1 MQSSSP
7 FSSFDPEG
15 HKNDEIPPRRSIS
28 MRFVLP
34 NVITILAICA
44 GVSSIRLAFEHRFET
59 AILMV
64 LLAAVLDGVDGRLA
78 RLMGGGSP
86 FGAQMDSLAD
96 VVNFGVAPALIIY
109 SFLLNQAH
117 QVGWV
122 AALVYCIA
130 CCLRLARFNVMID
143 NKHIP
148 RWQREYFVG
157 IPAPAG
163 ALLVLLPIYLGCMGL
178 EPGAGWALV
187 FSLYTVVIAFLL
199 ISRLPVWN
207 GKTIGQQLRRD
218 VVIPGMLIVVIYVGF
233 LATYTWQTL
242 LFTAVAYMV
251 FLPLSLMAYRK
262 RAVAEATKVKN
273 NSENIDGP
281 AKTGKDNE

>member
-1 MQSSSP
+1 MESSSP

-15 HKNDEIPPRRSIS
+15 HKNDDVKPRRSIS
-28 MRFVLP
+28 IRFVLP

-78 RLMGGGSP
+78 RLMGGGSS

-96 VVNFGVAPALIIY
+96 VVNFGVAPALIVY

-117 QVGWV
+117 QVGWI

-143 NKHIP
+143 NKYIP

-157 IPAPAG
+157 VPAPAG
-163 ALLVLLPIYLGCMGL
+163 ALLVLLPIYLGCLGL
-178 EPGAGWALV
+178 EPGAGWALI

-207 GKTIGQQLRRD
+207 GKTVGQQLRRD
-218 VVIPGMLIVVIYVGF
+218 VVIPGMLVVVIYVGF
-233 LATYTWQTL
+233 LATYTWQVL
-242 LFTAVAYMV
+242 LVTAIGYMV
-251 FLPLSLMAYRK
+251 FLPFSLMAYQK
-262 RAVAEATKVKN
+262 RSVREAQKIK
-273 NSENIDGP
+273 DGVQ
-281 AKTGKDNE
+281 TQDDEEQEYKD

>member
-1 MQSSSP
+1 MESSSP

-15 HKNDEIPPRRSIS
+15 HKNDDVKPRRSIS
-28 MRFVLP
+28 IRFVLP

-78 RLMGGGSP
+78 RLMGGGSS

-96 VVNFGVAPALIIY
+96 VVNFGVAPALIVY

-117 QVGWV
+117 QVGWI

-157 IPAPAG
+157 VPAPAG
-163 ALLVLLPIYLGCMGL
+163 ALLVLLPIYLGCLGL

-207 GKTIGQQLRRD
+207 GKTVGQQLRRD
-218 VVIPGMLIVVIYVGF
+218 VVIPGMLVVVIYVGF
-233 LATYTWQTL
+233 LATYTWQVL
-242 LFTAVAYMV
+242 LVTAIGYMV
-251 FLPLSLMAYRK
+251 FLPFSLIAYQK
-262 RAVAEATKVKN
+262 RSVREAAKIKDGVEMPD
-273 NSENIDGP
+273 ENEQED
-281 AKTGKDNE
+281 KD

>member
-1 MQSSSP
+1 MESSSP

-15 HKNDEIPPRRSIS
+15 HKNDDMKPRRSIS
-28 MRFVLP
+28 IRFVLP

-78 RLMGGGSP
+78 RLMGGGSS

-96 VVNFGVAPALIIY
+96 VVNFGVAPALIVY

-117 QVGWV
+117 QVGWI

-157 IPAPAG
+157 VPAPAG
-163 ALLVLLPIYLGCMGL
+163 ALLVLLPIYLGCLGL

-207 GKTIGQQLRRD
+207 GKTVGQQLRRD
-218 VVIPGMLIVVIYVGF
+218 VVIPGMLVVVIYVGF
-233 LATYTWQTL
+233 LATYTWQVL
-242 LFTAVAYMV
+242 LVTAIGYMV
-251 FLPLSLMAYRK
+251 FLPFSLIAYQK
-262 RAVAEATKVKN
+262 RSVREAAKIKDGVEMPD
-273 NSENIDGP
+273 ENEQED
-281 AKTGKDNE
+281 KD

>member
-1 MQSSSP
+1 MESSSP

-15 HKNDEIPPRRSIS
+15 HKNDDAKPRRSIS
-28 MRFVLP
+28 IRFVLP

-78 RLMGGGSP
+78 RLMGGGSS

-96 VVNFGVAPALIIY
+96 VVNFGVAPALIVY

-117 QVGWV
+117 QVGWI

-157 IPAPAG
+157 VPAPAG
-163 ALLVLLPIYLGCMGL
+163 ALLVLLPIYLGCLGL

-207 GKTIGQQLRRD
+207 GKTVGQQLRRD
-218 VVIPGMLIVVIYVGF
+218 VVIPGMLVVVIYVGF
-233 LATYTWQTL
+233 LATYTWQVL
-242 LFTAVAYMV
+242 LVTAIGYMV
-251 FLPLSLMAYRK
+251 FLPFSLMAYQK
-262 RAVAEATKVKN
+262 RSVREAQKIKDGVAAADEK
-273 NSENIDGP
+273 EPED
-281 AKTGKDNE
+281 KD

>member
-1 MQSSSP
+1 MESSSP

-15 HKNDEIPPRRSIS
+15 HKNDDVKPRRSIS
-28 MRFVLP
+28 IRFVLP

-78 RLMGGGSP
+78 RLMGGGSS

-96 VVNFGVAPALIIY
+96 VVNFGVAPALIVY

-117 QVGWV
+117 QVGWI

-157 IPAPAG
+157 VPAPAG
-163 ALLVLLPIYLGCMGL
+163 ALLVLLPIYLGCLGL

-207 GKTIGQQLRRD
+207 GKTVGQQLRRD
-218 VVIPGMLIVVIYVGF
+218 VVIPGMLVVVIYVGF
-233 LATYTWQTL
+233 LATYTWQVL
-242 LFTAVAYMV
+242 LVTAIGYMV
-251 FLPLSLMAYRK
+251 FLPFSLIAYQK
-262 RAVAEATKVKN
+262 RSVREAEKITDGVEMPD
-273 NSENIDGP
+273 ENEQED
-281 AKTGKDNE
+281 KD

>member
-1 MQSSSP
+1 MESSSP

-15 HKNDEIPPRRSIS
+15 HKNDDVKPRRSIS
-28 MRFVLP
+28 IRFVLP

-78 RLMGGGSP
+78 RLMGGGSS

-96 VVNFGVAPALIIY
+96 VVNFGVAPALIVY

-117 QVGWV
+117 QVGWI

-157 IPAPAG
+157 VPAPAG
-163 ALLVLLPIYLGCMGL
+163 ALLVLLPIYLGCLGL

-218 VVIPGMLIVVIYVGF
+218 VVIPGMLVVVIYVGF
-233 LATYTWQTL
+233 LATYTWQVL
-242 LFTAVAYMV
+242 LVTAIGYMA
-251 FLPLSLMAYRK
+251 FLPFSLMAYQK
-262 RAVAEATKVKN
+262 RSAREAQKIK
-273 NSENIDGP
+273 DG
-281 AKTGKDNE
+281 ASTEDEEEEDKD

>member
-1 MQSSSP
+1 MESSSP

-15 HKNDEIPPRRSIS
+15 HKNDESQRRRSLIS

-44 GVSSIRLAFEHRFET
+44 GVSSIRLAFEQRFET

-78 RLMGGGSP
+78 RLIGGSTP

-96 VVNFGVAPALIIY
+96 VVNFGVAPALIVY
-109 SFLLNQAH
+109 SYLLNQAH

-122 AALVYCIA
+122 GALVYCIA
-130 CCLRLARFNVMID
+130 CCLRLARFNVMLE
-143 NKHIP
+143 NEHIP
-148 RWQREYFVG
+148 RWQKDYFVG
-157 IPAPAG
+157 VPAPAG
-163 ALLVLLPIYLGCMGL
+163 ALLVLLPIYLGCLGL
-178 EPGAGWALV
+178 EPGAGWALL
-187 FSLYTVVIAFLL
+187 FSLYTVIIAFLL

-207 GKTIGQQLRRD
+207 GKTIGQRLRRD
-218 VVIPGMLIVVIYVGF
+218 VVVPGMLVVVIYVGF

-242 LFTAVAYMV
+242 LVTAVGYMV
-251 FLPLSLMAYRK
+251 FLPFSLIAYRK
-262 RAVAEATKVKN
+262 RAKLEATKPSKIPHDEDTV
-273 NSENIDGP
+273 
-281 AKTGKDNE
+281 

>member
-1 MQSSSP
+1 MESSSP

-15 HKNDEIPPRRSIS
+15 HKNDDVKPRRSIS
-28 MRFVLP
+28 IRFVLP

-78 RLMGGGSP
+78 RLMGGGSS

-96 VVNFGVAPALIIY
+96 VVNFGVAPALIVY

-117 QVGWV
+117 QVGWI

-157 IPAPAG
+157 VPAPAG
-163 ALLVLLPIYLGCMGL
+163 ALLVLLPIYLGCLGL

-207 GKTIGQQLRRD
+207 GKTVGQQLRRD
-218 VVIPGMLIVVIYVGF
+218 VVIPGMLVVVIYVGF
-233 LATYTWQTL
+233 LATYTWQVL
-242 LFTAVAYMV
+242 LVTAIGYMA
-251 FLPLSLMAYRK
+251 FLPFSLMAYQK
-262 RAVAEATKVKN
+262 RSVREAQKIK
-273 NSENIDGP
+273 DG
-281 AKTGKDNE
+281 AATEDEDEEDKD

>member
-1 MQSSSP
+1 MESSSP

-15 HKNDEIPPRRSIS
+15 HKNDDVKPRRSIS
-28 MRFVLP
+28 IRFVLP

-78 RLMGGGSP
+78 RLMGGGSS

-96 VVNFGVAPALIIY
+96 VVNFGVAPALIVY

-117 QVGWV
+117 QVGWI

-157 IPAPAG
+157 VPAPAG
-163 ALLVLLPIYLGCMGL
+163 ALLVLLPIYLGCLGL

-218 VVIPGMLIVVIYVGF
+218 VVIPGMLVVVIYVGF
-233 LATYTWQTL
+233 LATYTWQVL
-242 LFTAVAYMV
+242 LVTAIGYMA
-251 FLPLSLMAYRK
+251 FLPFSLIAYQK
-262 RAVAEATKVKN
+262 RSVREAAKIK
-273 NSENIDGP
+273 DG
-281 AKTGKDNE
+281 AATEDEEEEDKD

>member
-1 MQSSSP
+1 MESSSP

-15 HKNDEIPPRRSIS
+15 HKNDDVKPRRSIS
-28 MRFVLP
+28 IRFVLP

-78 RLMGGGSP
+78 RLMGGGSS

-96 VVNFGVAPALIIY
+96 VVNFGVAPALIVY

-117 QVGWV
+117 QVGWI

-157 IPAPAG
+157 VPAPAG
-163 ALLVLLPIYLGCMGL
+163 ALLVLLPIYLGCLGL

-187 FSLYTVVIAFLL
+187 FSLYTVIIAFLL

-218 VVIPGMLIVVIYVGF
+218 VVIPGMLVVVIYVGF
-233 LATYTWQTL
+233 LATYTWQVL
-242 LFTAVAYMV
+242 LVTAIGYMA
-251 FLPLSLMAYRK
+251 FLPFSLMAYQK
-262 RAVAEATKVKN
+262 RSVREAAKIK
-273 NSENIDGP
+273 DG
-281 AKTGKDNE
+281 AATGDEEEEDKD

>member
-1 MQSSSP
+1 MESSSP

-15 HKNDEIPPRRSIS
+15 HKNDDARPRRSIS
-28 MRFVLP
+28 IRFVLP

-78 RLMGGGSP
+78 RLMGGGSS

-96 VVNFGVAPALIIY
+96 VVNFGVAPALIVY

-117 QVGWV
+117 QVGWI

-157 IPAPAG
+157 VPAPAG
-163 ALLVLLPIYLGCMGL
+163 ALLVLLPIYLGCLGL

-207 GKTIGQQLRRD
+207 GKTVGQQLRRD
-218 VVIPGMLIVVIYVGF
+218 VVIPGMLVVVIYVGF
-233 LATYTWQTL
+233 LATYTWQVL
-242 LFTAVAYMV
+242 LVTAIGYMV
-251 FLPLSLMAYRK
+251 FLPFSLMAYQK
-262 RAVAEATKVKN
+262 RSVREAQKIKDGVAAADEK
-273 NSENIDGP
+273 EPED
-281 AKTGKDNE
+281 KD

>member
-1 MQSSSP
+1 MESSSP

-15 HKNDEIPPRRSIS
+15 HKNDDVKPRRSIS
-28 MRFVLP
+28 IRFVLP

-78 RLMGGGSP
+78 RLMGGGSS

-96 VVNFGVAPALIIY
+96 VVNFGVAPALIVY

-117 QVGWV
+117 QVGWI

-157 IPAPAG
+157 VPAPAG
-163 ALLVLLPIYLGCMGL
+163 ALLVLLPIYLGCLGL

-207 GKTIGQQLRRD
+207 GKTVGQQLRRD
-218 VVIPGMLIVVIYVGF
+218 VVIPGMLVVVIYVGF
-233 LATYTWQTL
+233 LATYTWQVL
-242 LFTAVAYMV
+242 LVTAIGYMV
-251 FLPLSLMAYRK
+251 FLPFSLMAYQK
-262 RAVAEATKVKN
+262 RSVREAAKIKDGVEMPD
-273 NSENIDGP
+273 ENEQED
-281 AKTGKDNE
+281 KD

>member
-1 MQSSSP
+1 MESSSP

-15 HKNDEIPPRRSIS
+15 HKNDDAKPRRSIS
-28 MRFVLP
+28 IRFVLP

-78 RLMGGGSP
+78 RLMGGGSS

-96 VVNFGVAPALIIY
+96 VVNFGVAPALIVY

-117 QVGWV
+117 QVGWI

-157 IPAPAG
+157 VPAPAG
-163 ALLVLLPIYLGCMGL
+163 ALLVLLPIYLGCLGL

-207 GKTIGQQLRRD
+207 GKTVGQQLRRD
-218 VVIPGMLIVVIYVGF
+218 VVIPGMLVVVIYVGF
-233 LATYTWQTL
+233 LATYTWQVL
-242 LFTAVAYMV
+242 LVTAIGYMV
-251 FLPLSLMAYRK
+251 FLPFSLMAYQK
-262 RAVAEATKVKN
+262 RSVREAQKIKDGVATTDE
-273 NSENIDGP
+273 EEPED
-281 AKTGKDNE
+281 KD

>member
-1 MQSSSP
+1 MESSSP

-15 HKNDEIPPRRSIS
+15 HKNDDVKPRRSIS
-28 MRFVLP
+28 IRFVLP

-78 RLMGGGSP
+78 RLMGGGSS

-96 VVNFGVAPALIIY
+96 VVNFGVAPALIVY

-117 QVGWV
+117 QVGWI

-157 IPAPAG
+157 VPAPAG
-163 ALLVLLPIYLGCMGL
+163 ALLVLLPIYLGCLGL

-207 GKTIGQQLRRD
+207 GKTVGQQLRRD
-218 VVIPGMLIVVIYVGF
+218 VVIPGMLVVVIYVGF
-233 LATYTWQTL
+233 LATYTWQVL
-242 LFTAVAYMV
+242 LVTAIGYMV
-251 FLPLSLMAYRK
+251 FLPFSLMAYQK
-262 RAVAEATKVKN
+262 RSVREAAKIKDGAEMPD
-273 NSENIDGP
+273 ENEQED
-281 AKTGKDNE
+281 KD

>member
-1 MQSSSP
+1 MESSSP

-15 HKNDEIPPRRSIS
+15 HKNDDVKPRRSIS
-28 MRFVLP
+28 IRFVLP

-78 RLMGGGSP
+78 RLMGGGSS

-96 VVNFGVAPALIIY
+96 VVNFGVAPALIVY

-117 QVGWV
+117 QVGWI

-157 IPAPAG
+157 VPAPAG
-163 ALLVLLPIYLGCMGL
+163 ALLVLLPIYLGCLGL

-218 VVIPGMLIVVIYVGF
+218 VVIPGMLVVVIYVGF
-233 LATYTWQTL
+233 LATYTWQVL
-242 LFTAVAYMV
+242 LVTAIGYMA
-251 FLPLSLMAYRK
+251 FLPFSLMAYQK
-262 RAVAEATKVKN
+262 RSVREAAKIK
-273 NSENIDGP
+273 DG
-281 AKTGKDNE
+281 ASTEDEEVEEDKD

>member
-1 MQSSSP
+1 MESSSP

-15 HKNDEIPPRRSIS
+15 HKNDDMKPRRSIS
-28 MRFVLP
+28 IRFVLP

-78 RLMGGGSP
+78 RLMGGGSS

-96 VVNFGVAPALIIY
+96 VVNFGVAPALIVY

-117 QVGWV
+117 QVGWI

-157 IPAPAG
+157 VPAPAG
-163 ALLVLLPIYLGCMGL
+163 ALLVLLPIYLGCLGL

-207 GKTIGQQLRRD
+207 GKTVGQQLRRD
-218 VVIPGMLIVVIYVGF
+218 VVIPGMLVVVIYVGF
-233 LATYTWQTL
+233 LATYTWQVL
-242 LFTAVAYMV
+242 LVTAIGYMV
-251 FLPLSLMAYRK
+251 FLPFSLIAYQK
-262 RAVAEATKVKN
+262 RSVREAAKIKDGAEMPD
-273 NSENIDGP
+273 ENEQED
-281 AKTGKDNE
+281 KD